1 MTTAFNISK
10 KLKQELC
17 QKKKQNNTKQSLLK
31 TLPALVILTVSPLI
45 TSAAQAMGFQNCTN
59 KDIRV
64 HIYNNKD
71 RSLMIARNGGKV
83 KPNELRI
90 WHQGKKDNQR
100 AIKIFETGVID
111 ALVLTKRDLNGN
123 WDYRVVIDDNGNWNV
138 QPAGSPVGSCPR

>member
-1 MTTAFNISK
+1 MATVSNISK
-10 KLKQELC
+10 KLEIQLN
-17 QKKKQNNTKQSLLK
+17 QNKKRTNIRPSLLK
-31 TLPALVILTVSPLI
+31 TLSGLVILTVSPLT

-90 WHQGKKDNQR
+90 WHQGKKPNQR
-100 AIKIFETGVID
+100 AIKIFETGGID

-123 WDYRVVIDDNGNWNV
+123 SDYRVVIDDNGNWNV
-138 QPAGSPVGSCPR
+138 QPTGFPVGSCPR